1 MNWRITRQKGVVL
14 VTSMIIL
21 LILTMLALSA
31 VQNTS
36 LQEIMSRNER
46 DQDLAFHSAE
56 TGLKESEEFL
66 ASLTNLTEFV
76 IDNDDGYY
84 DSVNN
89 AAIDLSTFDWL
100 VAANNDRG
108 FIEVVTPNART
119 PLSARYV
126 IEHVKTVVSDED
138 RLNIDSIG
146 QDTGSGQ
153 TQMFRTTSMGLGGS
167 GNARV
172 LLQSTYGRRLSLP

>member
-1 MNWRITRQKGVVL
+1 MNRKITAQKGAVL

-36 LQEIMSRNER
+36 LQEVMSRNER

-56 TGLKESEEFL
+56 TGLKEAELFL
-66 ASLTNLTEFV
+66 STLTNLTGFQA
-76 IDNDDGYY
+76 NNNNGYY
-84 DSVNN
+84 DSVTND
-89 AAIDLSTFDWL
+89 AIDFSTFDWL

-108 FIEVVTPNART
+108 FIEVVTPDIRT
-119 PLSARYV
+119 PLVARYV
-126 IEHVKTVVSDED
+126 IEQVSTVVSDED
-138 RLNIDSIG
+138 KLNIDSIG
-146 QDTGSGQ
+146 QDTGTGR
-153 TQMFRTTSMGLGGS
+153 TWMFRTTSLGLGGS

-172 LLQSTYGRRLSLP
+172 LLQSTYGRR

>member
-1 MNWRITRQKGVVL
+1 MNSRNFAQQGAVL

-21 LILTMLALSA
+21 LILTMLALSS

-36 LQEIMSRNER
+36 MQEIMSRNER
-46 DQDLAFHSAE
+46 DRDLAFHSAE
-56 TGLKESEEFL
+56 TGLRESDAFIT
-66 ASLTNLTEFV
+66 SLTALTQFQV
-76 IDNDDGYY
+76 ANNNGFY

-89 AAIDLSTFDWL
+89 APIDFSTFDWL

-108 FIEVVTPNART
+108 FIEVVTPDART

-126 IEHVKTVVSDED
+126 IEWVRTVVSDED

-146 QDTGSGQ
+146 QDTGSGT
-153 TQMFRTTSMGLGGS
+153 TQMFRTTSMGLGAS
-167 GNARV
+167 GNARI
-172 LLQSTYGRRLSLP
+172 LLQSTYGRRLGP